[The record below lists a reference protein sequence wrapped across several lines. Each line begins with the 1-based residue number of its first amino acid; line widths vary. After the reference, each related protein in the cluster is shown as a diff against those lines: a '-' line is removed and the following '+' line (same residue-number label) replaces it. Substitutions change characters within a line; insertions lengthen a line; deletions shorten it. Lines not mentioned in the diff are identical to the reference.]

1 MMREKFIEQLQTLY
15 RQMTVMGGL
24 CQQAI
29 AVAVRTLEEEEE
41 TAEKLEAQVFA
52 LDGEVDD
59 MEREIETL
67 CTKLL
72 LKQQPV
78 AADLRRITA
87 ALKMVTDLER
97 IGDQAS
103 DIAEL
108 ARFIRKG
115 GKHEHLHEMAREV
128 IRMVSDAVEAFV
140 HLDLE
145 QARAVIA
152 YDDVVDRWF
161 NQIKSDLVEQI
172 AADKS
177 TGKSCW
183 TSSWSPSISSA
194 SATTPRTWLSG
205 SSTPRPAPGPRT
217 ATGSA
222 RKRRR
227 PAGFNQ
233 NLTLLW
239 FLILPGFR
247 TLEDSENQV
256 KLAWKKTKR
265 EGYGEW
271 IYLTF

>member
-1 MMREKFIEQLQTLY
+1 MREKFIEQLQTLY

-29 AVAVRTLEEEEE
+29 AVAVKTLEEEEE

-78 AADLRRITA
+78 AA

-115 GKHEHLHEMAREV
+115 GRHEHLHEMAREV

-140 HLDLE
+140 HLDLA

-177 TGKSCW
+177 TGEELLDIFMVAKYLERIGDHATNLAEWVEYAQTGARSKNGHW
-183 TSSWSPSISSA
+183 VSPEA
-194 SATTPRTWLSG
+194 Q
-205 SSTPRPAPGPRT
+205 
-217 ATGSA
+217 ATG
-222 RKRRR
+222 
-227 PAGFNQ
+227 
-233 NLTLLW
+233 
-239 FLILPGFR
+239 
-247 TLEDSENQV
+247 
-256 KLAWKKTKR
+256 
-265 EGYGEW
+265 W
-271 IYLTF
+271 I

>member
-97 IGDQAS
+97 
-103 DIAEL
+103 
-108 ARFIRKG
+108 FIRKG
-115 GKHEHLHEMAREV
+115 GRHEHLHEMAREV

-177 TGKSCW
+177 TGEELLDIFMVAKYLERIGDHATNLAEWVEYAQTGARSKNGHW
-183 TSSWSPSISSA
+183 VSPEA
-194 SATTPRTWLSG
+194 Q
-205 SSTPRPAPGPRT
+205 
-217 ATGSA
+217 ATG
-222 RKRRR
+222 
-227 PAGFNQ
+227 
-233 NLTLLW
+233 
-239 FLILPGFR
+239 
-247 TLEDSENQV
+247 
-256 KLAWKKTKR
+256 
-265 EGYGEW
+265 W
-271 IYLTF
+271 I

>member
-29 AVAVRTLEEEEE
+29 AVAVRTLEAGRGDGREIGRPRSSPW
-41 TAEKLEAQVFA
+41 TA
-52 LDGEVDD
+52 EVDD
-59 MEREIETL
+59 REREIETL

-115 GKHEHLHEMAREV
+115 GRHEHLHEMAREV

-177 TGKSCW
+177 TGEELLDIFMVAKYLERIGDHATNLAEWVEYAQTGARSKNGHW
-183 TSSWSPSISSA
+183 VSPEA
-194 SATTPRTWLSG
+194 Q
-205 SSTPRPAPGPRT
+205 
-217 ATGSA
+217 ATG
-222 RKRRR
+222 
-227 PAGFNQ
+227 
-233 NLTLLW
+233 
-239 FLILPGFR
+239 
-247 TLEDSENQV
+247 
-256 KLAWKKTKR
+256 
-265 EGYGEW
+265 W
-271 IYLTF
+271 I

>member
-1 MMREKFIEQLQTLY
+1 MREKFIEQLQTLY

-29 AVAVRTLEEEEE
+29 AVAVKTLEEEEE

-115 GKHEHLHEMAREV
+115 GRHEHLHEMAREV

-152 YDDVVDRWF
+152 YDDVVHQGRAAGHLHGGQVSRAHRRPRHEPGRVGRVRPDRCPV
-161 NQIKSDLVEQI
+161 QE
-172 AADKS
+172 
-177 TGKSCW
+177 
-183 TSSWSPSISSA
+183 
-194 SATTPRTWLSG
+194 
-205 SSTPRPAPGPRT
+205 RPLGQP
-217 ATGSA
+217 GSA
-222 RKRRR
+222 GDRLD
-227 PAGFNQ
+227 
-233 NLTLLW
+233 LTK
-239 FLILPGFR
+239 I
-247 TLEDSENQV
+247 
-256 KLAWKKTKR
+256 
-265 EGYGEW
+265 
-271 IYLTF
+271 

>member
-29 AVAVRTLEEEEE
+29 AVAVKTLEEEEE

-87 ALKMVTDLER
+87 DLER

-115 GKHEHLHEMAREV
+115 GRHEHLHEMAREV

-145 QARAVIA
+145 QARTVIA

-161 NQIKSDLVEQI
+161 NQIKTDLVEQI

-177 TGKSCW
+177 TGEELLDIFMVAKYLERIGDHATNLAEWVEYAQTGARSKNGHW
-183 TSSWSPSISSA
+183 VSPEA
-194 SATTPRTWLSG
+194 Q
-205 SSTPRPAPGPRT
+205 
-217 ATGSA
+217 ATG
-222 RKRRR
+222 
-227 PAGFNQ
+227 
-233 NLTLLW
+233 
-239 FLILPGFR
+239 
-247 TLEDSENQV
+247 
-256 KLAWKKTKR
+256 
-265 EGYGEW
+265 W
-271 IYLTF
+271 I